1 MEKLVSPPKESPE
14 IEYLSDMYDDGLF
27 PNFLVDKVR
36 AELSS
41 IVDFLMAS
49 VRSYE
54 EVQQELDNCVSAIN
68 SIADEFYEYDS
79 EFETVARNSIGATMS
94 VILKRFDITIDI
106 ETAIRKRNW

>member
-1 MEKLVSPPKESPE
+1 MDKLVYPPKERPE

-41 IVDFLMAS
+41 VVDFLMTRVHS
-49 VRSYE
+49 CE
-54 EVQQELDNCVSAIN
+54 EAQRELDNCVSAIN
-68 SIADEFYEYDS
+68 AIADEFYEYDS
-79 EFETVARNSIGATMS
+79 EFETVARNSVGATISM
-94 VILKRFDITIDI
+94 ILKRFDITIDI